1 MPVVVTSISPA
12 GRSQGAGET
21 TMTTTGPTTPRRGR
35 WARALGAAAALAAVA
50 VTTCRSGQRS
60 HQHRNDCS
68 RVHAAKRHRDSTSP
82 GKLRRL
88 YGRCR
93 HPGPGQRH
101 HTQGQDIVLQTQR
114 SWLVGLSA
122 PRLDVDWRR
131 GSYID
136 DKNYDSTNT
145 ATVINRS
152 GQLVSTSHLYSMVA
166 GKVTRNSWRVERTW
180 GSGRTL
186 RT

>member
-1 MPVVVTSISPA
+1 
-12 GRSQGAGET
+12 
-21 TMTTTGPTTPRRGR
+21 MTTTGPTTPRRGR

-50 VTTCRSGQRS
+50 VTTAVPAS
-60 HQHRNDCS
+60 
-68 RVHAAKRHRDSTSP
+68 AATSTGTIVPASTPPSVTVTAPVPASCGDSMVAVD
-82 GKLRRL
+82 
-88 YGRCR
+88 
-93 HPGPGQRH
+93 
-101 HTQGQDIVLQTQR
+101 TQGRASDITLKGKT
-114 SWLVGLSA
+114 LSYNPNDRGSLGNQ
-122 PRLDVDWRR
+122 PRDLMWTGGG

-152 GQLVSTSHLYSMVA
+152 GQLVCTSHLYSMVA